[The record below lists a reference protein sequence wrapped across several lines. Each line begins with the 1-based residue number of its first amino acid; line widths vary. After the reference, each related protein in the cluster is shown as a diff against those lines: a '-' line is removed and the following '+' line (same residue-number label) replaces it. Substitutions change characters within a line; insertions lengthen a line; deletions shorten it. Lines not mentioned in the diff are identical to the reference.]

1 MGLGEGGG
9 PRQLQLYPV
18 GGKDDG
24 RGKGIVEGLEGTLLG
39 TADDDVGASD
49 GIEVGV
55 A

>member
-9 PRQLQLYPV
+9 PCQLQLYPV
-18 GGKDDG
+18 EGKDDG
-24 RGKGIVEGLEGTLLG
+24 RSEGIVEGLEGTLLG